1 MTGTVGSPDG
11 APAAEAAP
19 LRLRTKLAFGIGSA
33 AETIALFSLSS
44 YALLYYNQVI
54 GLPGWLA
61 GLAISISFVFDG
73 FADPI
78 IGSLSD
84 RTRSRWGRRHPY
96 MFAAPIPIA
105 LFFLA
110 IFNPPHGLGHGL
122 TFVWFTASV
131 VGLRVAM
138 GVFHT
143 PHLALGGELSHS
155 YIERS
160 QVMAWN
166 NFSTWIGGTAI
177 SLIAL
182 TFFFKATPEYPRGL
196 LNPAPYLPFSLLAA
210 ASTLAI
216 LFASAW
222 FTRDQIPRL
231 PRAPENLP
239 QFSPFEV
246 LKDVGK
252 VLANRNYLWL
262 LAGLFALS
270 LMAGVRETLNLYVG
284 TYFWGFSSELLRWY
298 AVGSLVGF
306 VAALNL
312 TPRLHAKWGKRHVI
326 IWSAAGNAVFPAL
339 GIILYFA
346 GAMFKRGDPM
356 LLPTLIAIS
365 SASYAAGAVL
375 NISVMSALADVADEN
390 EVRFG
395 IRQEGVLYSTR
406 ALFAKLDT
414 ALGAALAGVILS
426 IIAFPEKAQPG
437 TVDPAIIDQ
446 LALFVGP
453 VAMIPGIISVFFY
466 ARYRISQREHA
477 ATRARI
483 AELHSA
489 RVAAPSAS

>member
-1 MTGTVGSPDG
+1 MTGTAGTPDG
-11 APAAEAAP
+11 TPGAEAPP

-44 YALLYYNQVI
+44 YALLFYNQVI

-61 GLAISISFVFDG
+61 GLAISVSFVFDG

-84 RTRSRWGRRHPY
+84 RTRSRFGRRHPF
-96 MFAAPIPIA
+96 MFAAPVPIA

-110 IFNPPHGLGHGL
+110 IFNPPHGLGDGL

-216 LFASAW
+216 LFGSAW

-239 QFSPFEV
+239 KFSPFEF
-246 LKDVGK
+246 LKDVGN
-252 VLANRNYLWL
+252 VLANRNYVWL

-270 LMAGVRETLNLYVG
+270 LMAGVRDTMNLYVG
-284 TYFWGFSSELLRWY
+284 TFFWGFPSVQLPSY

-312 TPRLHAKWGKRHVI
+312 TPRLHALWGKRQVI
-326 IWSAAGNAVFPAL
+326 IWSAVGNAVFPAV

-346 GAMFKRGDPM
+346 GAMFERGDPR
-356 LLPTLIAIS
+356 LLPTLIAIAA
-365 SASYAAGAVL
+365 ASYAAGAVL

-395 IRQEGVLYSTR
+395 LRQEGVLYSTR
-406 ALFAKLDT
+406 ALFSKLDT
-414 ALGAALAGVILS
+414 ALGAALGGWVLT

-437 TVDPAIIDQ
+437 HVDPAIIDR
-446 LALFVGP
+446 LGLFIGP
-453 VAMIPGIISVFFY
+453 VAMIPGLISALLY
-466 ARYRISQREHA
+466 AGYSITKKDHA

-483 AELHSA
+483 AELHAARASA
-489 RVAAPSAS
+489 PPAQ

>member
-1 MTGTVGSPDG
+1 MAEPAG
-11 APAAEAAP
+11 APASAAGGGDPP

-44 YALLYYNQVI
+44 YALLFYNQVV

-110 IFNPPHGLGHGL
+110 IFNPPHGMTDGL

-143 PHLALGGELSHS
+143 PHLALGGELSSS
-155 YIERS
+155 YVERS

-216 LFASAW
+216 LVISAW

-231 PRAPENLP
+231 PKAPENLP
-239 QFSPFEV
+239 NFSPFEF
-246 LKDVGK
+246 LKDVGN
-252 VLANRNYLWL
+252 VLVNRNYLWL

-312 TPRLHAKWGKRHVI
+312 TPRLHARWSKRQVI
-326 IWSAAGNAVFPAL
+326 VWSAVGNAVFPAV
-339 GIILYFA
+339 GIILSFF
-346 GAMFKRGDPM
+346 GAMFERGDPR
-356 LLPTLIAIS
+356 LLPTLIAIA

-395 IRQEGVLYSTR
+395 LRQEGVLYSTR
-406 ALFAKLDT
+406 ALFSKLDT
-414 ALGAALAGVILS
+414 ALGAALAGMVLTFIE
-426 IIAFPEKAQPG
+426 FPEKAQPG
-437 TVDPAIIDQ
+437 QVDPAIIER
-446 LALFVGP
+446 LGMFIGP
-453 VAMIPGIISVFFY
+453 IAMIPGLLSALLY
-466 ARYRISQREHA
+466 AQYRITKKDHA
-477 ATRARI
+477 ETRAKI
-483 AELHSA
+483 AELHA
-489 RVAAPSAS
+489 VRAAAPAVE